1 MAIFDVIQNPI
12 MPGYSQDGSMNNLS
26 YEQQQQRYNQ
36 FQQMQHQYNPN
47 YGTGQINTA
56 PTPVISGG
64 GYGFTVK
71 PDEDTTPVQSPL
83 NLPSPVDVGLDNT
96 PKRRGRHKKEEVET
110 VNSSEIVKA
119 EGTVEDT
126 STINTYAATTMLL
139 NNTLEQLDV
148 LASEMKEELDQVRGS
163 RTLKGK
169 YNYIIGLS
177 GNLSNII
184 GTKAQVIK
192 EINNAIT
199 RANEL
204 DYKREKD
211 RSAAATEQNDDKYIM
226 DLYNSFIK
234 NPMGVENNVG
244 MLGPTPI
251 QTTVNGSSI
260 VRAPIAGEK
269 QQGQP
274 VDAGYLNYLS
284 NLTPEQNMMFYE
296 QDPNV
301 KTCVIFDAATGNKFF
316 QVMNVATG
324 QAIPNVP
331 VLDNRFMEDTTI
343 DLKNKIA
350 KNNNLHDTYPVIVI
364 NENITK
370 EY

>member
-36 FQQMQHQYNPN
+36 FQQMQQQYNPN
-47 YGTGQINTA
+47 YGTGQMSA

-71 PDEDTTPVQSPL
+71 PDEDSAPLQSPL
-83 NLPSPVDVGLDNT
+83 NLPSPVDVGLDNA
-96 PKRRGRHKKEEVET
+96 PKRRGRRKKEEVET

-139 NNTLEQLDV
+139 NNTLEQLDL
-148 LASEMKEELDQVRGS
+148 LASEMKEELDQVRSS

-169 YNYIIGLS
+169 YNYIVGLS

-184 GTKAQVIK
+184 GTKAQVIR

-234 NPMGVENNVG
+234 NPLGVENNVG